1 MLSDGYLHKRDGMT
15 RVTYVLCDGTTDA
28 HSPISVTSVKQGNN
42 KPTDGQGFFNELSA
56 LLPVFCSPKN
66 AGWS

>member
-15 RVTYVLCDGTTDA
+15 RAVLCDGTTDA

-42 KPTDGQGFFNELSA
+42 KPTDGQFFFFFFFTRFQ
-56 LLPVFCSPKN
+56 PYYRPKN
-66 AGWS
+66 AG